1 MLSQKF
7 YVYIKILGFHLN
19 TVPIKSD
26 FVWSYCKQIL
36 QKFNDLLLSLV
47 YKKYFNM
54 YDWDTEHTNLQLV
67 CRKWKFGKNYVI
79 FIHSFEKSEFAC
91 CTYNLSSCN
100 NIDV

>member
-26 FVWSYCKQIL
+26 FVWSFCKQIL

-54 YDWDTEHTNLQLV
+54 YDWNTEHTNYSLFV
-67 CRKWKFGKNYVI
+67 ENG
-79 FIHSFEKSEFAC
+79 
-91 CTYNLSSCN
+91 NLER
-100 NIDV
+100 IT